1 LIDELFQKGSSFVIY
16 PLKVLYL
23 PQPASS
29 QAPQVL
35 ITVPKRNFKRAVDRN
50 TLKRRIKEAF
60 RLHKHLLRAAS
71 DSNSFIIGY
80 IYIGKEIADY
90 QTIAGK
96 LKMCLLRLSKKQD
109 Q

>member
-1 LIDELFQKGSSFVIY
+1 
-16 PLKVLYL
+16 
-23 PQPASS
+23 
-29 QAPQVL
+29 
-35 ITVPKRNFKRAVDRN
+35 VPKRNFKRAVDRN

-60 RLHKHLLRAAS
+60 RLHKQVLAAS
-71 DSNSFIIGY
+71 PSPNSWIIGY

-96 LKMCLLRLSKKQD
+96 LNQSLLRLTKEQD